1 MHSAIRSSCCYY
13 TVSSGSISFLL
24 ILDQSLFL
32 YPITRSFKIEN
43 RCSPINESMMDAT
56 IGDKSVEKI
65 VENRTTF
72 CKSVV
77 ENEIEFLVTIDFDVD
92 SADVESKR
100 FNYSE
105 N

>member
-1 MHSAIRSSCCYY
+1 
-13 TVSSGSISFLL
+13 
-24 ILDQSLFL
+24 
-32 YPITRSFKIEN
+32 
-43 RCSPINESMMDAT
+43 MMDAT

-77 ENEIEFLVTIDFDVD
+77 EDEIEFLVTIDFDVD
-92 SADVESKR
+92 SADVKSKR